1 MASLYSDLLY
11 FSCLISWEHYTVSP
25 MCSSIHHENS
35 SRSIPEELAEV
46 DLSELTAFLAEHSR
60 GRLGRERAE
69 RIKRWP

>member
-1 MASLYSDLLY
+1 
-11 FSCLISWEHYTVSP
+11 
-25 MCSSIHHENS
+25 MCSSRHHENS